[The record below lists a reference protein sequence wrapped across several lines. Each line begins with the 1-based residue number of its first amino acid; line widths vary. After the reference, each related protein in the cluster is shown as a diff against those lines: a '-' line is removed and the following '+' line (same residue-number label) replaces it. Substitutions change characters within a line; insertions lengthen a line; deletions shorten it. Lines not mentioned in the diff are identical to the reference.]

1 MCLFS
6 GRYICSPHI
15 ILSPAGVKVPSSM
28 PTATVQPTLTMKPV
42 VGTVAPRTYPQP
54 WPGQQHYL
62 QQPGYGYY
70 PAYYSAHQPQHFQQ
84 QPAFQPGKGGAA
96 AGQGQEPA
104 YPGYFLAPQQQFQA
118 SSAPSPAPSQAQGFL
133 CGPYNYPYSGGRV
146 IGPIIAIG
154 E

>member
-1 MCLFS
+1 M
-6 GRYICSPHI
+6 
-15 ILSPAGVKVPSSM
+15 LSPAGAKVPSSM

-42 VGTVAPRTYPQP
+42 VGTVSPRTYPQP
-54 WPGQQHYL
+54 WPQQQHYL
-62 QQPGYGYY
+62 QQPYGYY

-84 QPAFQPGKGGAA
+84 QPAFQPGKGGGGG
-96 AGQGQEPA
+96 GQGQEPA
-104 YPGYFLAPQQQFQA
+104 YPGYFLALQQQFQ
-118 SSAPSPAPSQAQGFL
+118 SSSAQGFL